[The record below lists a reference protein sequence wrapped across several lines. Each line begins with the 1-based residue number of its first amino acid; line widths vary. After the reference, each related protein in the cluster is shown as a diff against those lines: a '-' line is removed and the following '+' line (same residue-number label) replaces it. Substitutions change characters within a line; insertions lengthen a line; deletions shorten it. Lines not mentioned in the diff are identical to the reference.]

1 MAIIKNI
8 QDLRIERKRKTIRW
22 VLPKDTPENLM
33 EGIRDPSRFITNGR
47 YVIPMYI
54 NPSSIGTTYNK
65 IIQEVQT
72 KGGFVV
78 QYWGEKNVTLQIQG
92 TTGSA
97 GIEGIYIIERI
108 YRHEQYEFERILSR
122 RLANAKEKIKDEAV
136 RQAQNLNTIQPSQRE
151 SLSAKIFQVGNGL
164 ETIADVFCE
173 SSGSKPEIIGKID
186 SSESL
191 GSLATQIEMHHDGL
205 IFTGY
210 FTNFSYNETANEP
223 GLFTYTLGFTIL
235 KSEGYR
241 DNFAKWH
248 RSPYSYRSNEGGISP
263 ILPSNI
269 GFSNGN
275 VRQSSTPMDDQS
287 SWNMTFPIS
296 NYSPPSQTVRDISAS
311 NGSSTSSFP
320 AGNDGVNPSL
330 AVKPILRR

>member
-22 VLPKDTPENLM
+22 VLPKDTPEDLM
-33 EGIRDPSRFITNGR
+33 DGINDPNRFLTNGR

-54 NPSSIGTTYNK
+54 NPSSLGTTYNK

-78 QYWGEKNVTLQIQG
+78 QYWGEKNIVLQMQG

-97 GIEGIYIIERI
+97 GIEGIAIIERI
-108 YRHEQYEFERILSR
+108 YRHEQYEFERILAR
-122 RLANAKEKIKDEAV
+122 RLKNAKERIKDEAV
-136 RQAQNLNTIQPSQRE
+136 RQAQNLNNIQPSQRE
-151 SLSAKIFQVGNGL
+151 SLSAKIFQAGNGL
-164 ETIADVFCE
+164 QTIADVFCE
-173 SSGSKPEIIGKID
+173 STGSKPEIIGKID

-191 GSLATQIEMHHDGL
+191 GSLATQVEMHHDGL

-210 FTNFSYNETANEP
+210 FTNFSYNENATEP
-223 GLFTYTLGFTIL
+223 GLFTYSLGFTVL

-248 RSPYSYRSNEGGISP
+248 RSPYSSTGSGPSP
-263 ILPSNI
+263 VLPTNI
-269 GFSNGN
+269 GFANGN

-287 SWNMTFPIS
+287 SWNMSFPIS
-296 NYSPPSQTVRDISAS
+296 AYQSPAQTTRDIDAAG
-311 NGSSTSSFP
+311 GSLTSSFVQKNETP
-320 AGNDGVNPSL
+320 VRTGPFKSTV
-330 AVKPILRR
+330 RR

>member
-1 MAIIKNI
+1 MAIVKNV
-8 QDLRIERKRKTIRW
+8 QDLRIQRKRKTIRW
-22 VLPKDTPENLM
+22 VLPKDTPEDLM
-33 EGIRDPSRFITNGR
+33 SGLGSSKFLTNGR

-92 TTGSA
+92 TTGSS
-97 GIEGIYIIERI
+97 GIEGIYVLERI

-122 RLANAKEKIKDEAV
+122 RMKVAKERIKDEAL
-136 RQAQNLNTIQPSQRE
+136 RQSQNLNNIQFSQRE
-151 SLSAKIFQVGNGL
+151 SLSAKIFQAGDGL
-164 ETIADVFCE
+164 NTIADVFCE
-173 SSGSKPEIIGKID
+173 STGSKPEIIGKID
-186 SSESL
+186 TQESL
-191 GSLATQIEMHHDGL
+191 GSLATQVEMHHDGL

-235 KSEGYR
+235 KSEGKR

-248 RSPYSYRSNEGGISP
+248 RSPYSSGGQDPASAIFAQNVGFAEGD
-263 ILPSNI
+263 
-269 GFSNGN
+269 
-275 VRQSSTPMDDQS
+275 VRQSSTPMDDAS
-287 SWNMTFPIS
+287 SWNLTFPIS
-296 NYSPPSQTVRDISAS
+296 NYTFPSQTVRDISAS
-311 NGSSTSSFP
+311 LDGAASSFP
-320 AGNDGVNPSL
+320 TTNNNQTPVSL
-330 AVKPILRR
+330 VKPVTRR